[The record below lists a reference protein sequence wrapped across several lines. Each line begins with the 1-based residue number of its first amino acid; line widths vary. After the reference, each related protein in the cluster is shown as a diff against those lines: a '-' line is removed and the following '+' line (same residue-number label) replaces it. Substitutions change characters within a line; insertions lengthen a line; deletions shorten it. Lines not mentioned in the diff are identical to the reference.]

1 MSDQGVIL
9 SSSKSG
15 QLVSPGQLV
24 LVDYIRLPTSE
35 GHNSLVR
42 TSIWVFLD
50 SMEIPLSQES
60 IDMPEEN
67 IRCQTEVLD
76 LARPSQVSSS
86 SLGFAYV
93 RPPTSEGPNFSVR
106 TPIQVILDS
115 MESPLSQ
122 ESINRQIDKIGTYI
136 SSRKHEKL

>member
-1 MSDQGVIL
+1 MADQGVIL

-76 LARPSQVSSS
+76 RARPSQVSSS

-93 RPPTSEGPNFSVR
+93 
-106 TPIQVILDS
+106 
-115 MESPLSQ
+115 
-122 ESINRQIDKIGTYI
+122 
-136 SSRKHEKL
+136 